1 MDLGEVCFA
10 GLGRGD
16 VEDLACFVEGEAGG
30 GEGGGG
36 GTVALVCGGEFL
48 VILLGIVVEMLR
60 VGSDHTCDAE
70 ACLYASA
77 NARPKT
83 RAPVKTTCVIMRWAC
98 NVVSMRGDV
107 D

>member
-1 MDLGEVCFA
+1 MDLGEVGFA

-36 GTVALVCGGEFL
+36 GAVALVCGGEFL
-48 VILLGIVVEMLR
+48 SVWLAVVLR
-60 VGSDHTCDAE
+60 RSKGGGAHTCDAE

-98 NVVSMRGDV
+98 GVVSMRGGV
-107 D
+107 E

>member
-48 VILLGIVVEMLR
+48 GVLLGMGLKSDRRLVTIILVMLR
-60 VGSDHTCDAE
+60 P
-70 ACLYASA
+70 ACMPL
-77 NARPKT
+77 RMLV
-83 RAPVKTTCVIMRWAC
+83 RR
-98 NVVSMRGDV
+98 RGRR
-107 D
+107 

>member
-1 MDLGEVCFA
+1 VDLGEVCFA

-48 VILLGIVVEMLR
+48 MMSLEVV
-60 VGSDHTCDAE
+60 
-70 ACLYASA
+70 
-77 NARPKT
+77 
-83 RAPVKTTCVIMRWAC
+83 
-98 NVVSMRGDV
+98 
-107 D
+107 

>member
-1 MDLGEVCFA
+1 MDLGEVGFA

-48 VILLGIVVEMLR
+48 IVLLG
-60 VGSDHTCDAE
+60 
-70 ACLYASA
+70 
-77 NARPKT
+77 
-83 RAPVKTTCVIMRWAC
+83 
-98 NVVSMRGDV
+98 NVVGAIGGWQCTYL
-107 D
+107 